1 MSAPSVRRRRSVS
14 LGLFAAG
21 AVFLLVG
28 LVVALPI
35 FGPTLFGLSG
45 VILGGIAIASA
56 ALVAPTTTAASASGA
71 HSTSH
76 VVAPWAKGAR
86 ASSRAALALTV
97 MLAVGAVVAGAWVPG
112 RIDVTRQA
120 VNTLAP
126 ESEQVAKA
134 LAVDVRIVAFVD
146 DDRTATELGA
156 LVAKYRAHTPR
167 LTLERRSVRR
177 AEDSDL
183 ARQLGVAEY
192 LSLGGPNVV
201 VVAEEGS
208 SPPHDPVRL
217 RFEAGQPDHEERLTN
232 ALRRATSST
241 TTKVYVLTGHG
252 EAELGDEGPRGLSR
266 LKVSLGSRGVELV
279 PLPLALVG
287 VVPDDAAAVIVLP
300 GTVALGDAEVR
311 AVDAAIELGLPL
323 FVALDPDRP
332 SPQLASWAA
341 ARGVDVVDDVVI
353 DESPFATM
361 LGGAD
366 VASGQTQLGH
376 PITRSLRGALTHFPR
391 ASVVGLSPVDGVETV
406 PVVSTGPDATSTKTG
421 AKGPLPLVVAAAAP
435 GGVARR
441 AVVCADAT
449 FLENADA
456 ARGANHD
463 LAMNAVM
470 WLSAVDDRIAVR
482 PRSRGGSLVLLTPS
496 GRSTLTFVV
505 VVLIPALLWAVA
517 AAWAAVRRGR

>member
-1 MSAPSVRRRRSVS
+1 MSAPSLRRRSAS
-14 LGLFAAG
+14 LALLAAG
-21 AVFLLVG
+21 AVFLGVG

-35 FGPTLFGLSG
+35 FGPSPLGLLG
-45 VILGGIAIASA
+45 VIVGGASLTIGA
-56 ALVAPTTTAASASGA
+56 ALAPTTSSTTAPSMS
-71 HSTSH
+71 STSSTSSTS
-76 VVAPWAKGAR
+76 WARKTGA
-86 ASSRAALALTV
+86 AIPIAAACVLAGL
-97 MLAVGAVVAGAWVPG
+97 AVVAGARVPG
-112 RIDVTRQA
+112 AIDVTRAA

-126 ESEQVAKA
+126 ESEHVAKA
-134 LAVDVRIVAFVD
+134 IGVDLRIVAFID
-146 DDRTATELGA
+146 DDRTATELVA
-156 LVAKYRAHTPR
+156 LVERYRAHNAR
-167 LTLERRSVRR
+167 ISFERRSVRR

-201 VVAEEGS
+201 VAAED
-208 SPPHDPVRL
+208 PTRTPAPVRL
-217 RFEAGQPDHEERLTN
+217 RFDAGQPDHEERLTN
-232 ALRRATSST
+232 ALRRATSTT
-241 TTKVYVLTGHG
+241 TTKVYVVTGHG
-252 EAELGDEGPRGLSR
+252 EAELSDEGPAGLSR
-266 LKVSLGSRGVELV
+266 LRKSLASRGVELV

-287 VVPDDAAAVIVLP
+287 VVPDDATTLMLVP
-300 GTVALGDAEVR
+300 GTVVFSDVEAR
-311 AVDAAIELGLPL
+311 AVNQAIERGVSLL
-323 FVALDPDRP
+323 VALDPDRP

-376 PITRSLRGALTHFPR
+376 PITRPLRGALTHFPR
-391 ASVVGLSPVDGVETV
+391 ASVVGLSPVEGVEAV
-406 PVVSTGPDATSTKTG
+406 PIVSTGPDATSPKTG

-435 GGVARR
+435 DGLARR

-449 FLENADA
+449 FLENAA
-456 ARGANHD
+456 AAQGANHD

-470 WLSAVDDRIAVR
+470 WLSAVDDQIAVR

-505 VVLIPALLWAVA
+505 VVLIPALLWAAA
-517 AAWAAVRRGR
+517 AAWSAIRRSR